1 MRKKPPPPVIADQEA
16 FLIEESCT
24 VVFMLVAVGFIL
36 RRINQRREMS
46 VRHFLGYLADFC
58 EAAMYAFFYF
68 FFAMYFGG
76 LVEDLFPHLE
86 NYDKVS
92 YFVLLRECV
101 GQAVL
106 NSLVSQVTVDL
117 IQNIP
122 IPDLGKKGKS
132 LAAKG
137 GGVIFG
143 TSLFAR
149 QTHFRAKVAC
159 LAKLEGKVFKYGLPR
174 QLLARIGLS
183 VG

>member
-1 MRKKPPPPVIADQEA
+1 
-16 FLIEESCT
+16 
-24 VVFMLVAVGFIL
+24 
-36 RRINQRREMS
+36 
-46 VRHFLGYLADFC
+46 
-58 EAAMYAFFYF
+58 MYAFFYF

-92 YFVLLRECV
+92 YFVLLT
-101 GQAVL
+101 
-106 NSLVSQVTVDL
+106 SVSARRAQLARLAGDGRFD
-117 IQNIP
+117 P
-122 IPDLGKKGKS
+122 KHPDSRPWQKGKS

-143 TSLFAR
+143 TLLFAQ